1 MKLNSQINIVL
12 TNEKLDKGFEK
23 LKNLDFKLSHFP
35 LIKTLPI
42 KLDLNFNISDFNT
55 IIFTSKNG
63 VEYFLKNKLVQ
74 KTKLNEIYF
83 VCIGEK
89 TAQKL
94 KEVGFKPGYIC
105 KRNYSELMSEELK
118 NKEVLKNK
126 KSLLV
131 QGSLSDNKLIESL
144 KSFSN
149 TEKIISYSTELV
161 NKKYSDLEKI
171 TKKDK
176 TYVVFTSP
184 SSFDSFIKFYDASK
198 VNLVSIGNTTSSH
211 ITNLGFQTILTSKMQ
226 SYEGIIESLIT
237 FFNENKQ
244 YELSKN

>member
-1 MKLNSQINIVL
+1 
-12 TNEKLDKGFEK
+12 
-23 LKNLDFKLSHFP
+23 
-35 LIKTLPI
+35 
-42 KLDLNFNISDFNT
+42 
-55 IIFTSKNG
+55 
-63 VEYFLKNKLVQ
+63 
-74 KTKLNEIYF
+74 
-83 VCIGEK
+83 
-89 TAQKL
+89 
-94 KEVGFKPGYIC
+94 
-105 KRNYSELMSEELK
+105 MSEELK

-171 TKKDK
+171 TKKENP
-176 TYVVFTSP
+176 YVVFTSP

-226 SYEGIIESLIT
+226 SYEGISESLIA
-237 FFNENKQ
+237 FFNEKKQ

>member
-1 MKLNSQINIVL
+1 MKCVILIIECWHSRGTWTHGALRQVIK
-12 TNEKLDKGFEK
+12 EFFRGFTITFPFTVK
-23 LKNLDFKLSHFP
+23 RYTPDMRGHHILALLSF
-35 LIKTLPI
+35 LVGKT
-42 KLDLNFNISDFNT
+42 
-55 IIFTSKNG
+55 
-63 VEYFLKNKLVQ
+63 YFL
-74 KTKLNEIYF
+74 Y
-83 VCIGEK
+83 GM
-89 TAQKL
+89 
-94 KEVGFKPGYIC
+94 P
-105 KRNYSELMSEELK
+105 RNYSEFMSEELK

-171 TKKDK
+171 TKKYN

-198 VNLVSIGNTTSSH
+198 VNLVSIGNTTSSY

-226 SYEGIIESLIT
+226 SYEGISESLIA

-244 YELSKN
+244 HELSKN

>member
-1 MKLNSQINIVL
+1 MKSNSQINIVL
-12 TNEKLDKGFEK
+12 TNEKLEKGFEK
-23 LKNLDFKLSHFP
+23 LKNSGFKLSHFP
-35 LIKTLPI
+35 LIKTIPI
-42 KLDLNFNISDFNT
+42 ELDSNINISDFNC

-74 KTKLNEIYF
+74 KIKLNDKYF

-94 KEVGFKPGYIC
+94 KEMGFKPNYIC
-105 KRNYSELMSEELK
+105 KRNYSEFMSEEMK
-118 NKEVLKNK
+118 NKGVLKNM

-144 KSFSN
+144 KSFSK
-149 TEKIISYSTELV
+149 TEKIISYRTELV
-161 NKKYSDLEKI
+161 NKKYSELEKI
-171 TKKDK
+171 NKKYK
-176 TYVVFTSP
+176 PYVVFTSP
-184 SSFDSFIKFYDASK
+184 SSFDSFIKFYDASE

-211 ITNLGFQTILTSKMQ
+211 ITNLGFQTTLTSKMQ
-226 SYEGIIESLIT
+226 SYDGISESLIA
-237 FFNENKQ
+237 FFNENKK

>member
-1 MKLNSQINIVL
+1 
-12 TNEKLDKGFEK
+12 
-23 LKNLDFKLSHFP
+23 
-35 LIKTLPI
+35 
-42 KLDLNFNISDFNT
+42 
-55 IIFTSKNG
+55 
-63 VEYFLKNKLVQ
+63 VQ
-74 KTKLNEIYF
+74 KTKLNERYF
-83 VCIGEK
+83 VCIGDK

-94 KEVGFKPGYIC
+94 KELGFEPGYIC
-105 KRNYSELMSEELK
+105 KRNYSEFMSEELK

-171 TKKDK
+171 TKKYK

-226 SYEGIIESLIT
+226 SYEGISESLIA

>member
-12 TNEKLDKGFEK
+12 TNEKLEKGFEK
-23 LKNLDFKLSHFP
+23 LKHLGFKLSHFP

-42 KLDLNFNISDFNT
+42 KLDLNFNISDFNC

-74 KTKLNEIYF
+74 KTKLNERYF

-94 KEVGFKPGYIC
+94 KDLGFTPSYIC
-105 KRNYSELMSEELK
+105 KRNYSEFMSEELK

-171 TKKDK
+171 TKKYK

-226 SYEGIIESLIT
+226 SYEGISESLIA

>member
-1 MKLNSQINIVL
+1 MPQQINKKIIFYISLVIILGTFNNKNLKNFDLPKINMVNIEGIESNDNEYLKIMNLIKLNNLLSIQKSQIKEI
-12 TNEKLDKGFEK
+12 LDS
-23 LKNLDFKLSHFP
+23 NN
-35 LIKTLPI
+35 LIK
-42 KLDLNFNISDFNT
+42 
-55 IIFTSKNG
+55 
-63 VEYFLKNKLVQ
+63 
-74 KTKLNEIYF
+74 
-83 VCIGEK
+83 
-89 TAQKL
+89 
-94 KEVGFKPGYIC
+94 
-105 KRNYSELMSEELK
+105 ELK

-171 TKKDK
+171 TKKYK

-226 SYEGIIESLIT
+226 SYEGISESLIA

>member
-1 MKLNSQINIVL
+1 MKSNSQINIVL
-12 TNEKLDKGFEK
+12 TNEKVDKGFEK
-23 LKNLDFKLSHFP
+23 LKNLGFKLSHFP
-35 LIKTLPI
+35 LIKTIPNE
-42 KLDLNFNISDFNT
+42 LDSNINISDFDC

-74 KTKLNEIYF
+74 RTKLNDRYF

-94 KEVGFKPGYIC
+94 KEMGFEPGYIC
-105 KRNYSELMSEELK
+105 KRNYSEFMSKEIK
-118 NKEVLKNK
+118 NKGVLKK
-126 KSLLV
+126 MKSLLV
-131 QGSLSDNKLIESL
+131 QGSLADNKLIESL

-161 NKKYSDLEKI
+161 NKKYSNLEKI
-171 TKKDK
+171 TKEDK
-176 TYVVFTSP
+176 PYVVFTSP
-184 SSFDSFIKFYDASK
+184 SSFDSFIKFYDARK

-211 ITNLGFQTILTSKMQ
+211 ITNSGFQTILTSKMQ
-226 SYEGIIESLIT
+226 SYEGISESLIA
-237 FFNENKQ
+237 FFNENKH

>member
-42 KLDLNFNISDFNT
+42 KLDLNFNISDFNC

-74 KTKLNEIYF
+74 KTKLNERYF

-94 KEVGFKPGYIC
+94 KELGFAAGYIC
-105 KRNYSELMSEELK
+105 KRNYSEFMSEELK

-226 SYEGIIESLIT
+226 SYEGISESLIA

>member
-1 MKLNSQINIVL
+1 
-12 TNEKLDKGFEK
+12 
-23 LKNLDFKLSHFP
+23 
-35 LIKTLPI
+35 
-42 KLDLNFNISDFNT
+42 
-55 IIFTSKNG
+55 
-63 VEYFLKNKLVQ
+63 
-74 KTKLNEIYF
+74 
-83 VCIGEK
+83 
-89 TAQKL
+89 
-94 KEVGFKPGYIC
+94 
-105 KRNYSELMSEELK
+105 MSEELK

-171 TKKDK
+171 TKKENP
-176 TYVVFTSP
+176 YVVFTSP

-226 SYEGIIESLIT
+226 SYEGISESLIA

>member
-1 MKLNSQINIVL
+1 
-12 TNEKLDKGFEK
+12 
-23 LKNLDFKLSHFP
+23 
-35 LIKTLPI
+35 
-42 KLDLNFNISDFNT
+42 
-55 IIFTSKNG
+55 
-63 VEYFLKNKLVQ
+63 
-74 KTKLNEIYF
+74 
-83 VCIGEK
+83 
-89 TAQKL
+89 
-94 KEVGFKPGYIC
+94 
-105 KRNYSELMSEELK
+105 MSEELK

-161 NKKYSDLEKI
+161 NQKYSDLEKI
-171 TKKDK
+171 TKKDNS
-176 TYVVFTSP
+176 YVVFTSP

-226 SYEGIIESLIT
+226 SYEGISESLIA
-237 FFNENKQ
+237 FLNENKQ

>member
-1 MKLNSQINIVL
+1 MKSNSQINIVL
-12 TNEKLDKGFEK
+12 TNEKLEKGFEK
-23 LKNLDFKLSHFP
+23 LKNLGFKLSHFP
-35 LIKTLPI
+35 LIKTLSI
-42 KLDLNFNISDFNT
+42 ELDSNINIYDFDC

-74 KTKLNEIYF
+74 KIKLNDKYF

-94 KEVGFKPGYIC
+94 KEMGFKPNYIC
-105 KRNYSELMSEELK
+105 KRNYSEFMSEEMK
-118 NKEVLKNK
+118 NKGVLKNM

-144 KSFSN
+144 KSFSK
-149 TEKIISYSTELV
+149 TEKIISYRTELV
-161 NKKYSDLEKI
+161 NKKYSELEKI
-171 TKKDK
+171 NKKYK
-176 TYVVFTSP
+176 PYVVFTSP
-184 SSFDSFIKFYDASK
+184 SSFDSFIKFYDANE

-211 ITNLGFQTILTSKMQ
+211 ITNLGFQTTLTSKMQ
-226 SYEGIIESLIT
+226 SYDGISESLIA
-237 FFNENKQ
+237 FFNENKK

>member
-12 TNEKLDKGFEK
+12 TNEKLDTGFEK
-23 LKNLDFKLSHFP
+23 LKNLGFKVSHFP

-42 KLDLNFNISDFNT
+42 RLDLNINILDFDC

-63 VEYFLKNKLVQ
+63 VKYFLKNKLVQ
-74 KTKLNEIYF
+74 KIKLNDRYF
-83 VCIGEK
+83 VCTGEK

-94 KEVGFKPGYIC
+94 KEMGFKPDYIC
-105 KRNYSELMSEELK
+105 KRNYSEFMSEEIK
-118 NKEVLKNK
+118 KKGVLKNMK
-126 KSLLV
+126 NLLV

-144 KSFSN
+144 KSFSK
-149 TEKIISYSTELV
+149 TEKIIAYSTELV
-161 NKKYSDLEKI
+161 NKKYSDLQKI
-171 TKKDK
+171 TEKDK
-176 TYVVFTSP
+176 PYVVFTSP

-198 VNLVSIGNTTSSH
+198 VNLVSIGNTTSSR

-226 SYEGIIESLIT
+226 SYEGISESLIT

>member
-1 MKLNSQINIVL
+1 
-12 TNEKLDKGFEK
+12 
-23 LKNLDFKLSHFP
+23 
-35 LIKTLPI
+35 
-42 KLDLNFNISDFNT
+42 
-55 IIFTSKNG
+55 
-63 VEYFLKNKLVQ
+63 
-74 KTKLNEIYF
+74 
-83 VCIGEK
+83 
-89 TAQKL
+89 
-94 KEVGFKPGYIC
+94 
-105 KRNYSELMSEELK
+105 MSEELK

-126 KSLLV
+126 KNLLV

-171 TKKDK
+171 TKKENP
-176 TYVVFTSP
+176 YVVFTSP

-226 SYEGIIESLIT
+226 SYEGISESLIA